1 MRDEEE
7 MLLPTEAA
15 TFPNCLCLPGV
26 PTRNHRYIAQ
36 ASVAD
41 VNERVGGD
49 ERTAD
54 VALIRHAIL
63 IASGHWRII
72 EEKCQLQPY
81 FARIIALKTPL
92 AYNRIIDQVPI
103 LSQRQQQQKLP
114 FLQLERTFY
123 QKFPR
128 SPFSSIAKCI
138 LS

>member
-1 MRDEEE
+1 
-7 MLLPTEAA
+7 MLLSTEAA
-15 TFPNCLCLPGV
+15 TSLNCLCLPGV
-26 PTRNHRYIAQ
+26 PTRKHCYVAQ

-41 VNERVGGD
+41 VNERMGEDG
-49 ERTAD
+49 RTAD
-54 VALIRHAIL
+54 VAYAIL

-114 FLQLERTFY
+114 FLQLEGTFY
-123 QKFPR
+123 KKFPR